1 MTDTAI
7 LLAIFDGGS
16 SSRTHLTDA
25 LIFASTSILCAVA
38 SIMLT
43 ELAESILMGT
53 WPISV
58 LVEEGK

>member
-7 LLAIFDGGS
+7 LLAIFDDGS

-25 LIFASTSILCAVA
+25 LIFASRSILCAVV

-43 ELAESILMGT
+43 ELAESILMG
-53 WPISV
+53 WCPISV
-58 LVEEGK
+58 LIEEGK